1 MVMGTETVAFEER
14 RRQVAPGRLDPRD
27 ARGAAA
33 GGSPAAASCPLSS
46 GTAAPPSPSSARSPR
61 RELFPGRDPVGQ
73 IVRVGDW
80 RMRVIGVL
88 ASRGQQLGVDMDD
101 VAIVPVATAMKMLNR
116 RSLFRLLLQVR
127 THADLDRAK
136 ERVVRLIAER
146 HGEEDVTGITQ
157 DAVLGA
163 FTSILGA
170 LTLALAGIASVSLA
184 VAGVGIMNVMLVSV
198 SERTREIGLLKA
210 LGAGRRQILLAF
222 LAEAVLLSTAGG
234 LLGLLVGWLA
244 VRAARRRLPR
254 APRDAAALGGRRRVL
269 ALGRGG
275 RRLRRPARPPG
286 HPARPRG
293 GALGEVAGARPPPP
307 RPGRPARPSP
317 AVLPLHARDR
327 DRRGRG
333 HPAHLDRRG
342 HARLHGVAVHPVRDE
357 HPRHQPRQVEDARH
371 PGRPRRHHAQAHHR
385 RRRGARARP
394 GRRDRG
400 PRRDGPRPRRGG
412 RARPQRDRARRHPR
426 PPHPLALRGPPG
438 LLLAAGRPAPRR
450 SPRRARPQAR
460 ARALRRDEAP
470 SARSSASPA
479 PASAWSG
486 SCSPR
491 AR

>member
-1 MVMGTETVAFEER
+1 VRARDLLFFAARALRGHRLRTGLSLLGVAIGVAAVVTLTALGEGARLYVIGQFASVGTNLLIVVPGRTETTGGMPGMGGVPNDLTLEDARAVLRGVPEIEKAAPLVMGTETVAFGER
-14 RRQVAPGRLDPRD
+14 RRQVALVGGTHEMLEVRRLGVASGRFLPPLEWDRSSPV
-27 ARGAAA
+27 AVLGQKSAA
-33 GGSPAAASCPLSS
+33 
-46 GTAAPPSPSSARSPR
+46 
-61 RELFPGRDPVGQ
+61 ELFPGRDPVGQ

-136 ERVVRLIAER
+136 ERVVRLIAQR

-244 VRAARRRLPR
+244 VRALVAAYPALPATPPPWAVVAAFSLSVAVGAVFGVLPARRATRLDPV
-254 APRDAAALGGRRRVL
+254 AALSGR
-269 ALGRGG
+269 
-275 RRLRRPARPPG
+275 
-286 HPARPRG
+286 
-293 GALGEVAGARPPPP
+293 
-307 RPGRPARPSP
+307 
-317 AVLPLHARDR
+317 
-327 DRRGRG
+327 
-333 HPAHLDRRG
+333 
-342 HARLHGVAVHPVRDE
+342 
-357 HPRHQPRQVEDARH
+357 
-371 PGRPRRHHAQAHHR
+371 
-385 RRRGARARP
+385 
-394 GRRDRG
+394 
-400 PRRDGPRPRRGG
+400 
-412 RARPQRDRARRHPR
+412 
-426 PPHPLALRGPPG
+426 
-438 LLLAAGRPAPRR
+438 
-450 SPRRARPQAR
+450 
-460 ARALRRDEAP
+460 
-470 SARSSASPA
+470 
-479 PASAWSG
+479 
-486 SCSPR
+486 
-491 AR
+491 

>member
-1 MVMGTETVAFEER
+1 MRLRDLLGFAARALRGHRLRTGLSLLGVAIGVAAVVTLTALGEGARLYVIGQFASVGTNLLIVVPGRTETTGGMPGMGGVPNDLTLEDARAVLRGVPEIEKAAPIVMGTETVAFGER
-14 RRQVAPGRLDPRD
+14 RRQVALVGGTHEMLEVRRLGIASGRFLPPLEWDRSSPV
-27 ARGAAA
+27 AVLGQKSAA
-33 GGSPAAASCPLSS
+33 
-46 GTAAPPSPSSARSPR
+46 
-61 RELFPGRDPVGQ
+61 ELFPGRDPVGQ

-222 LAEAVLLSTAGG
+222 LAEAVLLSTTGG

-244 VRAARRRLPR
+244 VQALVAVYPALPATPPPWAVVAAFSLSVAVGAGFGVLPARRATRLDPV
-254 APRDAAALGGRRRVL
+254 AALSGR
-269 ALGRGG
+269 
-275 RRLRRPARPPG
+275 
-286 HPARPRG
+286 
-293 GALGEVAGARPPPP
+293 
-307 RPGRPARPSP
+307 
-317 AVLPLHARDR
+317 
-327 DRRGRG
+327 
-333 HPAHLDRRG
+333 
-342 HARLHGVAVHPVRDE
+342 
-357 HPRHQPRQVEDARH
+357 
-371 PGRPRRHHAQAHHR
+371 
-385 RRRGARARP
+385 
-394 GRRDRG
+394 
-400 PRRDGPRPRRGG
+400 
-412 RARPQRDRARRHPR
+412 
-426 PPHPLALRGPPG
+426 
-438 LLLAAGRPAPRR
+438 
-450 SPRRARPQAR
+450 
-460 ARALRRDEAP
+460 
-470 SARSSASPA
+470 
-479 PASAWSG
+479 
-486 SCSPR
+486 
-491 AR
+491 

>member
-1 MVMGTETVAFEER
+1 MSLRDLLGFATRALRGHRLRTGLSLLGVAIGVAAVVTLTALGEGARLYVIGQFASVGTNLLIVVPGRTETTGGMPGMGGVPNDLTLEDARAVLRGVPEIEKAAPLVMGTETVAFGER
-14 RRQVAPGRLDPRD
+14 RRQVALVGGTYEMLEVRRLGIASGRFLPPLEWDRSSPV
-27 ARGAAA
+27 AVLGGTSAA
-33 GGSPAAASCPLSS
+33 
-46 GTAAPPSPSSARSPR
+46 
-61 RELFPGRDPVGQ
+61 ELFPGRDPVGQ

-244 VRAARRRLPR
+244 VQVLVAIYPALPATPPPWAVVAAFSLSVAVGAGFGVLPARRATRLDPV
-254 APRDAAALGGRRRVL
+254 AALSGR
-269 ALGRGG
+269 
-275 RRLRRPARPPG
+275 
-286 HPARPRG
+286 
-293 GALGEVAGARPPPP
+293 
-307 RPGRPARPSP
+307 
-317 AVLPLHARDR
+317 
-327 DRRGRG
+327 
-333 HPAHLDRRG
+333 
-342 HARLHGVAVHPVRDE
+342 
-357 HPRHQPRQVEDARH
+357 
-371 PGRPRRHHAQAHHR
+371 
-385 RRRGARARP
+385 
-394 GRRDRG
+394 
-400 PRRDGPRPRRGG
+400 
-412 RARPQRDRARRHPR
+412 
-426 PPHPLALRGPPG
+426 
-438 LLLAAGRPAPRR
+438 
-450 SPRRARPQAR
+450 
-460 ARALRRDEAP
+460 
-470 SARSSASPA
+470 
-479 PASAWSG
+479 
-486 SCSPR
+486 
-491 AR
+491 